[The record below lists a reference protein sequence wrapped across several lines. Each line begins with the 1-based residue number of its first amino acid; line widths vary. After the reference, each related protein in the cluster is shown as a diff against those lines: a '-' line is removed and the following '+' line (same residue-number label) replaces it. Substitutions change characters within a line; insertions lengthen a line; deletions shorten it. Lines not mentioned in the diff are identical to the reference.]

1 MKVIAFL
8 IKMIIEDLIDKM
20 KKVQSSL
27 LEFLENETN
36 EEENYEN
43 FINLIPN
50 QKINEDKHELRLFLR
65 LINEISNNHQRVS
78 NLINKIEKILDQI
91 QKDIKKY
98 FTNSQIFELFKENLR
113 ILLFLFQE
121 KIITIDESIVSKNI
135 YREYFAPEKKKHF

>member
-1 MKVIAFL
+1 
-8 IKMIIEDLIDKM
+8 MIIEDLIDKM